1 MAQTSVKDKKS
12 APKVQNRPAS
22 RVLARRETIS
32 AYLFMLPSLIFFV
45 GFVLV
50 PMGMCLVYS
59 FLDMGI
65 DTSAATFTGL
75 SNYVE
80 MFQDKTFI
88 RSLWNTI
95 LIVVVSVPLV
105 TAFSLWVGSAIYP
118 MRSKLRSFF
127 RCVFYLPVVTGSVA
141 VTVVWKWMFNPY
153 NGLLNQIFG
162 TVGFDWLGDTRTAI
176 WCIIMILFTTSI
188 GQPIVLYVAALGN
201 VDRSLEEAAAIDG
214 ATRLQIFWKIKW
226 PQIMPTTLYVL
237 VITTINSFQCFALIQ
252 LLTRGGPLGT
262 TSTLMYYI
270 FDMAYNYQ
278 RFGYAN
284 AMGVVL
290 AIFIAIFSAIQ
301 FKVAQT
307 DNG

>member
-1 MAQTSVKDKKS
+1 MAQT
-12 APKVQNRPAS
+12 PKANKAHSS

-32 AYLFMLPSLIFFV
+32 AYLFMLPSLLFFV

-75 SNYVE
+75 SNYIE
-80 MFQDKTFI
+80 MVKDPTFI

-95 LIVVVSVPLV
+95 LIVVVSVPVV

-118 MRSKLRSFF
+118 MRSKMRSFF

-162 TVGFDWLGDTRTAI
+162 TTGFDWLGDTRTAI

-201 VDRSLEEAAAIDG
+201 VDKSLEEAAAIDG

-226 PQIMPTTLYVL
+226 AQIMPTTLYVL

-252 LLTRGGPLGT
+252 MLTSGGPNN
-262 TSTLMYYI
+262 STQTIMYYI
-270 FDMAYNYQ
+270 YYQ
-278 RFGYAN
+278 AIKLGEYGYGM
-284 AMGVVL
+284 AMGIIL
-290 AIFIAIFSAIQ
+290 AIIIYLFSAIQ
-301 FKVAQT
+301 FKVAGKS
-307 DNG
+307 NS

>member
-1 MAQTSVKDKKS
+1 MAKTSVKDRRNDGTAHAS
-12 APKVQNRPAS
+12 S

-32 AYLFMLPSLIFFV
+32 AYLFMLPSLLFFV

-88 RSLWNTI
+88 RSLWNTV

-162 TVGFDWLGDTRTAI
+162 TTGFDWLGDPSRRLPPLTAPPSCRSSGRSNGPRSCPPPCTC
-176 WCIIMILFTTSI
+176 WSSPPSTASS
-188 GQPIVLYVAALGN
+188 AL
-201 VDRSLEEAAAIDG
+201 R
-214 ATRLQIFWKIKW
+214 
-226 PQIMPTTLYVL
+226 
-237 VITTINSFQCFALIQ
+237 
-252 LLTRGGPLGT
+252 
-262 TSTLMYYI
+262 
-270 FDMAYNYQ
+270 
-278 RFGYAN
+278 
-284 AMGVVL
+284 
-290 AIFIAIFSAIQ
+290 
-301 FKVAQT
+301 
-307 DNG
+307 

>member
-1 MAQTSVKDKKS
+1 MAHTQKANQTHS
-12 APKVQNRPAS
+12 S

-32 AYLFMLPSLIFFV
+32 AYLFMLPSLLFFV

-75 SNYVE
+75 NNYIE
-80 MFQDKTFI
+80 MVQDPTFL

-95 LIVVVSVPLV
+95 LIVIVSVPVV

-118 MRSKLRSFF
+118 MRSKMRCFF

-162 TVGFDWLGDTRTAI
+162 TTGFDWLGDTRTAI

-201 VDRSLEEAAAIDG
+201 VDKSLEEAAAIDG

-226 PQIMPTTLYVL
+226 AQIMPTTLYVL

>member
-1 MAQTSVKDKKS
+1 MAKTSVKDRRNDGTAHAS
-12 APKVQNRPAS
+12 S

-32 AYLFMLPSLIFFV
+32 AYLFMLPSLLFFV

-88 RSLWNTI
+88 RSLWNTV

-141 VTVVWKWMFNPY
+141 VTVV
-153 NGLLNQIFG
+153 
-162 TVGFDWLGDTRTAI
+162 
-176 WCIIMILFTTSI
+176 
-188 GQPIVLYVAALGN
+188 
-201 VDRSLEEAAAIDG
+201 
-214 ATRLQIFWKIKW
+214 
-226 PQIMPTTLYVL
+226 
-237 VITTINSFQCFALIQ
+237 
-252 LLTRGGPLGT
+252 
-262 TSTLMYYI
+262 
-270 FDMAYNYQ
+270 
-278 RFGYAN
+278 
-284 AMGVVL
+284 
-290 AIFIAIFSAIQ
+290 
-301 FKVAQT
+301 
-307 DNG
+307 

>member
-105 TAFSLWVGSAIYP
+105 TAFSLWVGSALYP
-118 MRSKLRSFF
+118 MRSKLRSFI
-127 RCVFYLPVVTGSVA
+127 R
-141 VTVVWKWMFNPY
+141 
-153 NGLLNQIFG
+153 
-162 TVGFDWLGDTRTAI
+162 
-176 WCIIMILFTTSI
+176 
-188 GQPIVLYVAALGN
+188 
-201 VDRSLEEAAAIDG
+201 
-214 ATRLQIFWKIKW
+214 
-226 PQIMPTTLYVL
+226 
-237 VITTINSFQCFALIQ
+237 
-252 LLTRGGPLGT
+252 
-262 TSTLMYYI
+262 
-270 FDMAYNYQ
+270 
-278 RFGYAN
+278 
-284 AMGVVL
+284 
-290 AIFIAIFSAIQ
+290 
-301 FKVAQT
+301 
-307 DNG
+307 